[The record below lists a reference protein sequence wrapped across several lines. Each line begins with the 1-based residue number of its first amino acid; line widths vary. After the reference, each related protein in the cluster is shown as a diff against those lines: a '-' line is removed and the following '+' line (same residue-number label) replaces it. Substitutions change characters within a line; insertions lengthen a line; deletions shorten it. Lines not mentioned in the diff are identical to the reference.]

1 MGTRRLSVTI
11 TLTLGDHPHA
21 YGDKF
26 CPPAHWAVVV
36 GSSPRV
42 WGQVEIAGK
51 KLPKQRIIP
60 TRMGTRPVRGGVKL
74 LLKDHPHAYGDKLA
88 FSSTRIFSRGSSP
101 RVWGQAQQ
109 AIGNPS
115 ELRIIPTRM
124 GTSFPSAK
132 APGGVVNHPHAYGDK
147 LRITNNTATRTR
159 SSPRVWGQVHTDTN
173 VLQKRRIIPTRM
185 GTRLRIFRS
194 LDTC

>member
-1 MGTRRLSVTI
+1 MGTRRLARRVTHTI
-11 TLTLGDHPHA
+11 RDHPHA
-21 YGDKF
+21 YGDKATIRNNNTDF
-26 CPPAHWAVVV
+26 G

-42 WGQVEIAGK
+42 WGQVN
-51 KLPKQRIIP
+51 LPPKEC
-60 TRMGTRPVRGGVKL
+60 K
-74 LLKDHPHAYGDKLA
+74 
-88 FSSTRIFSRGSSP
+88 
-101 RVWGQAQQ
+101 
-109 AIGNPS
+109 NC
-115 ELRIIPTRM
+115 RIIPTRM
-124 GTSFPSAK
+124 GTSQKTLTAFLRCK
-132 APGGVVNHPHAYGDK
+132 DHPHAYGDK